1 MKGKFYINGNDAYT
15 EYGAVFLKGTYE
27 TLLKPPAMKEYITN
41 SSRLEHGVRYVAN
54 SNTAKTN
61 ERTFQLNLFIKGSS
75 ERDYIAKVSA
85 LMSELEKGSFTLKVM
100 DLGYVYNLVYT
111 DCASYGD
118 YGRKRGKFTLKLIE
132 PNTKDRQTV

>member
-1 MKGKFYINGNDAYT
+1 MKGKFYINGKDAYS
-15 EYGAVFLKGTYE
+15 EFGAVFLRGTYE
-27 TLLKPPAMKEYITN
+27 TLLKPAPMKDYITN
-41 SSRLEHGVRYVAN
+41 TSRLEHGVRYLAN
-54 SNTAKTN
+54 ANTAKTN
-61 ERTFQLNLFIKGSS
+61 ERTIQLSIFINGSS
-75 ERDYIAKVSA
+75 ERDYIEKVSA
-85 LMSELEKGSFTLKVM
+85 LMTELEKGSFTLKVM